1 MKFHFYEIDYCISYK
16 FEIIVMLLTCVK
28 QHSKNK
34 FSVVFYIL
42 ECVIENYIKFYQREK
57 MPKCLISLKFHFRS
71 LCFCL
76 CVISY
81 RKKNPYTIYQV
92 LKLSVTPKSET
103 LPITSSLLP
112 IKSQLTCVLFLHMF
126 LIFYNDK

>member
-1 MKFHFYEIDYCISYK
+1 MQFHFYEIDYCISYK

-28 QHSKNK
+28 QHSKSK
-34 FSVVFYIL
+34 FSVVFSLL

-57 MPKCLISLKFHFRS
+57 MPKCLISLTFHFRS

-81 RKKNPYTIYQV
+81 RKNPCTVYQV

-112 IKSQLTCVLFLHMF
+112 IKSQLTCVFFRHMF
-126 LIFYNDK
+126 LTFHSDK